1 MQYLS
6 AMLLAIL
13 ALQNALAAPPHI
25 LSIIIDDLGWH
36 DTAIR
41 NNESWMTENI
51 AGLAREGIVLGKYVC
66 SADKN
71 KSPGPH
77 HSAIERHHTYMYC
90 SPTRRSFL
98 SGRFPNHITGD
109 QAPICSNYLPL
120 NLTLL
125 PAKLKEAEYE
135 THMIG

>member
-1 MQYLS
+1 MASRGARLPANHRVLVCLLS
-6 AMLLAIL
+6 SPPLVV
-13 ALQNALAAPPHI
+13 LAASPPHI
-25 LSIIIDDLGWH
+25 VSILVDDLGFYDSQVH
-36 DTAIR
+36 NSD
-41 NNESWMTENI
+41 SFMTGEF
-51 AGLAREGIVLGKYVC
+51 GELAKQGIVL
-66 SADKN
+66 
-71 KSPGPH
+71 
-77 HSAIERHHTYMYC
+77 ERHHAYMYC